1 MKIHFSL
8 WLKKPAMPNSGTVEP
23 KLKKLFVYLNKYIH
37 ICCNINDT
45 YSYE

>member
-23 KLKKLFVYLNKYIH
+23 KLKNYLFI
-37 ICCNINDT
+37 
-45 YSYE
+45 